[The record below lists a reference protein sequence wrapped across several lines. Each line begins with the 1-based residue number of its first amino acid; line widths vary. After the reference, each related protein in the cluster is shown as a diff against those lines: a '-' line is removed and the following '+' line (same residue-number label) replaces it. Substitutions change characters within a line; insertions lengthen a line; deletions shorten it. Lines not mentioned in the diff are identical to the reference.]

1 MIMFYLFKLNE
12 MEKELVMKIT
22 GMLQVIPAHA
32 EWNIDIVG
40 IQPTIDG
47 LYVVYRNSDSPIQR
61 FARLIKY
68 CELVEE

>member
-1 MIMFYLFKLNE
+1 

-32 EWNIDIVG
+32 SWNINIAG

-47 LYVVYRNSDSPIQR
+47 LYVVYRDSNTIQR
-61 FARLIKY
+61 MAKLIKY
-68 CELVEE
+68 SELVEK